1 MQGDAFRHLRELVD
15 AAEDNGS
22 LQWSLNAAAVLNG
35 STKSLAELGDE
46 TLRRNLEERLRP
58 MGPGSWAE
66 AFAYEAS
73 RQEPLQELYELL
85 GLDPKLRHHRRPLTV
100 AEKAQVVRSLA
111 GELQKQLAD
120 QRLFISAPPRPW
132 CSALLRE
139 MASAI
144 LALCYESFHGRRF
157 DGYPPVTS
165 RDLPIPL
172 QTDVKLSA
180 LLRSGSAREITDRLI
195 WLSLKEPGYGDQ
207 ITLTLA
213 VVLPRL
219 NDMRLLV
226 FSRVLCKICKGEE
239 NATSPVAKIDLSFE
253 EHSSLACTVVRAV
266 LRSDLISLPFELDE
280 QIYDVRCSPFLPEP
294 ERNGLLELMAATA
307 APTARTP
314 SPRGSPKGSQRR
326 GLVRMPVVEESHDY
340 PLALQPRVAPAS
352 ASAVGRGAQLRALR
366 RPAARMQ
373 EPVPQARP
381 RRPRMNDSF
390 GFGYDPSAPSAERL
404 ERMERLERFERP
416 EREYD
421 EPVLRR
427 AWRPPSL
434 PPSPRQGSVRDGRER
449 PFPHDA
455 QLGPRRTL
463 DPGGPGG
470 PGGFGGS
477 GYGGPGLG
485 IGASMPAMGAK
496 QGLGG
501 IAAMGGIGGGM
512 GGMGGAYGGG
522 DSPTLKRAAAVFQ
535 RLAEA
540 AEQQNSPRLRV
551 PNWTKAEK
559 VSGDGS
565 KRPAAAQMRRDLDGD
580 SRHEDPAERV
590 SSEEPSASRTTG
602 GRQNSS
608 SRVMASKTKFSMP
621 DSAEIAR
628 MRDEYLQNA
637 PVYPCFPKRF
647 QPFRVELYFL
657 LEEPSSSASARVLS
671 IVIFACIVLSIA
683 LFMLETMPELQ
694 AVPEEFWVASE
705 CFFTVVFLLEYLAR
719 LLVFDVTGVPILTF
733 IRTPM
738 NVVDVVAVLPFFV
751 IVVLQ
756 SGQAIGFI
764 RAVRLVRLFRIFKL
778 GRYSTGLKMMMVA
791 LGNSGQA
798 LSVLVFFLGIGCVL
812 FSSVVYHVEKLSCP
826 DRARFNQTELATYLQ
841 ECHVRRL
848 SELGLCCNEFDAPVD
863 FPSILSTFW
872 WSIVT
877 MTTVG
882 YGDTVPRTNAG
893 KVAGAFTM
901 CSGILLL
908 ALPIALIGARFQEA
922 YNMAVSS
929 RGSPSLQVRR
939 KAKER
944 EDPPTKT
951 ISTRLEAAE
960 ASGVPIPQLWL
971 CTHQE
976 QHLSQVED
984 LQL

>member
-1 MQGDAFRHLRELVD
+1 
-15 AAEDNGS
+15 
-22 LQWSLNAAAVLNG
+22 
-35 STKSLAELGDE
+35 
-46 TLRRNLEERLRP
+46 
-58 MGPGSWAE
+58 
-66 AFAYEAS
+66 
-73 RQEPLQELYELL
+73 
-85 GLDPKLRHHRRPLTV
+85 
-100 AEKAQVVRSLA
+100 
-111 GELQKQLAD
+111 
-120 QRLFISAPPRPW
+120 
-132 CSALLRE
+132 
-139 MASAI
+139 
-144 LALCYESFHGRRF
+144 
-157 DGYPPVTS
+157 
-165 RDLPIPL
+165 
-172 QTDVKLSA
+172 
-180 LLRSGSAREITDRLI
+180 
-195 WLSLKEPGYGDQ
+195 
-207 ITLTLA
+207 
-213 VVLPRL
+213 
-219 NDMRLLV
+219 
-226 FSRVLCKICKGEE
+226 
-239 NATSPVAKIDLSFE
+239 
-253 EHSSLACTVVRAV
+253 
-266 LRSDLISLPFELDE
+266 
-280 QIYDVRCSPFLPEP
+280 
-294 ERNGLLELMAATA
+294 
-307 APTARTP
+307 
-314 SPRGSPKGSQRR
+314 
-326 GLVRMPVVEESHDY
+326 
-340 PLALQPRVAPAS
+340 
-352 ASAVGRGAQLRALR
+352 
-366 RPAARMQ
+366 
-373 EPVPQARP
+373 
-381 RRPRMNDSF
+381 
-390 GFGYDPSAPSAERL
+390 
-404 ERMERLERFERP
+404 
-416 EREYD
+416 
-421 EPVLRR
+421 
-427 AWRPPSL
+427 
-434 PPSPRQGSVRDGRER
+434 
-449 PFPHDA
+449 
-455 QLGPRRTL
+455 
-463 DPGGPGG
+463 
-470 PGGFGGS
+470 
-477 GYGGPGLG
+477 
-485 IGASMPAMGAK
+485 
-496 QGLGG
+496 
-501 IAAMGGIGGGM
+501 
-512 GGMGGAYGGG
+512 
-522 DSPTLKRAAAVFQ
+522 
-535 RLAEA
+535 
-540 AEQQNSPRLRV
+540 
-551 PNWTKAEK
+551 
-559 VSGDGS
+559 
-565 KRPAAAQMRRDLDGD
+565 
-580 SRHEDPAERV
+580 
-590 SSEEPSASRTTG
+590 
-602 GRQNSS
+602 
-608 SRVMASKTKFSMP
+608 MASKTKFSMP

-694 AVPEEFWVASE
+694 AVPEEFWVASQ

-951 ISTRLEAAE
+951 ISTRLRLLRFSNASMTRLARELAKELDEAATMRDDIRMFE
-960 ASGVPIPQLWL
+960 KAEKQSQRQVLSCGITVVQRLQHYSDQALAVRREKSERDACPSPPEVSESLPVTPRGEDARLVPAGTRDMFQKSVTFEVSP
-971 CTHQE
+971 
-976 QHLSQVED
+976 SQGS
-984 LQL
+984 